1 MDAAVLA
8 ALPIDAATFL
18 ILFTRVGA
26 VLMLLPA
33 FSEESVPMQIRL
45 VMALGMTMGL
55 YGLLAPHVAQHA
67 APAVQGGIDLPMIV
81 ISEMLV
87 GLAFGTIVKIM
98 FSAAAI
104 AGSMATQQVGL
115 SSALIS
121 DPSQGGQSPLLAR
134 LIGLAAVIVCMALG
148 VHHLWIGGIVQS
160 YSVFPVGGMPPAADY
175 AQLAVHVTGQAM
187 ALGIS
192 LAAPMI
198 LYGALFHLGLGL
210 SARVAPQIQVF
221 FITQPLN
228 LMLGIALLSVTLGSM
243 LTAFAAAMTT
253 FMQDGWK
260 F

>member
-8 ALPIDAATFL
+8 ALPIDVATFL
-18 ILFTRVGA
+18 IVFTRVGA
-26 VLMLLPA
+26 VIMLLPA
-33 FSEESVPMQIRL
+33 FSEDSVPMQIRL
-45 VMALGMTMGL
+45 VMALGMTLGL
-55 YGLLAPHVAQHA
+55 YGLLAPHVA
-67 APAVQGGIDLPMIV
+67 PAVKGGADLPILV

-87 GLAFGTIVKIM
+87 GLAFGTIIKIM

-104 AGSMATQQVGL
+104 AGSMVTQQVGL
-115 SSALIS
+115 SSALVN
-121 DPSQGGQSPLLAR
+121 DPSLGGQSPLLAR
-134 LIGLAAVIVCMALG
+134 LFGLAALIVCMSLG
-148 VHHLWIGGIVQS
+148 VHHLWIGGMVQS
-160 YSVFPVGGMPPAADY
+160 YTTFPVGGLPPAADF

-192 LAAPMI
+192 LAAPLI
-198 LYGALFHLGLGL
+198 LYGALFNLALGL

-228 LMLGIALLSVTLGSM
+228 LMLGISVFSVVLGSM
-243 LTAFAAAMTT
+243 LTAFATAMTS

>member
-26 VLMLLPA
+26 ILMLLPA

-45 VMALGMTMGL
+45 VMALGLTLGL
-55 YGLLAPHVAQHA
+55 YGLLAPHI
-67 APAVQGGIDLPMIV
+67 APAVKGGTDLPILV

-87 GLAFGTIVKIM
+87 GLAFGTIIKIM

-104 AGSMATQQVGL
+104 AGSMATHQVGL
-115 SSALIS
+115 SSALVN
-121 DPSQGGQSPLLAR
+121 DPSLGGQSPLLAR
-134 LIGLAAVIVCMALG
+134 LLGMAAVIVCMSMG
-148 VHHLWIGGIVQS
+148 VHHLWIAAMVQS
-160 YSVFPVGGMPPAADY
+160 YTTFPVGGLPPAGDF
-175 AQLAVHVTGQAM
+175 AQLAIHVAGQAM
-187 ALGIS
+187 ALGVS
-192 LAAPMI
+192 LAAPLI
-198 LYGALFHLGLGL
+198 LYGALFNLGLGL
-210 SARVAPQIQVF
+210 AARVAPQIQVF

-228 LMLGIALLSVTLGSM
+228 LMLGVSLLGVTVGTM
-243 LTAFAAAMTT
+243 LTAFATAMTS

>member
-26 VLMLLPA
+26 VIMLLPA
-33 FSEESVPMQIRL
+33 FSEESVPVQIRL
-45 VMALGMTMGL
+45 VLALGMSMGL
-55 YGLLAPHVAQHA
+55 YGLLAPHVA
-67 APAVQGGIDLPMIV
+67 PVVKGGADLPILV

-87 GLAFGTIVKIM
+87 GLAFGSIIKIM

-104 AGSMATQQVGL
+104 AGSMVTQQIGL
-115 SSALIS
+115 SSALIM
-121 DPSQGGQSPLLAR
+121 DPALGGQSPLLAR
-134 LIGLAAVIVCMALG
+134 LMGMAAVIVCMALG
-148 VHHLWIGGIVQS
+148 VHHLWIAGIVQS
-160 YSVFPVGGMPPAADY
+160 YTTFPVGGMPPAADF
-175 AQLAVHVTGQAM
+175 AQLAVHATGEAM
-187 ALGIS
+187 ALGVS
-192 LAAPMI
+192 LAAPLI
-198 LYGALFHLGLGL
+198 LYGALFNLALGL

-228 LMLGIALLSVTLGSM
+228 LMLGIAVFSVTVGSM
-243 LTAFAAAMTT
+243 LTAFAAAMTA